1 MIAMDTLTRQ
11 QRSERMSLIAGKD
24 TGPELV
30 VRRLIHGMGYR
41 YRKHPRS
48 VPGRPDVAFLGRRLA
63 IFVHGCFWH
72 RHRCA
77 LGRLPKSRLDFW
89 KPKLEAN
96 RVRDLRTLRKLRA
109 LGWRCLVIW
118 ECELDDLRA
127 VAIRIKDF
135 LDAER

>member
-1 MIAMDTLTRQ
+1 MDTLTPAE
-11 QRSERMSLIAGKD
+11 RSSRMSLIRGKD

-30 VRRLIHGMGYR
+30 VRRLIHAMGYR
-41 YRKHPRS
+41 YRKHPSS

-89 KPKLEAN
+89 KPKLDGN
-96 RVRDLRTLRKLRA
+96 RSRDARTLRQLRA
-109 LGWRCLVIW
+109 AGWRTLVVW
-118 ECELDDLRA
+118 ECELANLGSVAGRIRA
-127 VAIRIKDF
+127 F
-135 LDAER
+135 LDA